1 MINSVSTEYIYD
13 NSGRPVKSLRI
24 QLNAICNFDCIF
36 CHMEGTDRS
45 MTYMS
50 PDEIEK
56 IVEVA
61 ANHGVNRIK
70 FTGGEPLL
78 REDIEEIIGR
88 VRNHIDGNISLT
100 TNGVMLPKLA
110 NKLKKAGLDRVNIS
124 MHAIDEYNFKF
135 ITNTEKKDFLPVV
148 GEGIK
153 AAQNAGLGPV
163 KINFVVMKNINENE
177 IDNMINFCA
186 ENQCILQLIEFE
198 ANREKEKSYEYLKYH
213 VDIRPVED
221 KIKKK
226 ALRVEHNDLH
236 NRERYLIN
244 TDYGD
249 VKIEFVKPMH
259 NTDFCRN
266 CTRLRV
272 TADGNLKTCL
282 LKENDYF
289 NIKDSLNDIKLL
301 DNEFIQAVRSRV
313 PYWR

>member
-1 MINSVSTEYIYD
+1 MINASTEYVYD
-13 NSGRPVKSLRI
+13 NYGRPVKSLRI

-36 CHMEGTDRS
+36 CHMEGTERNIAY
-45 MTYMS
+45 MT
-50 PDEIEK
+50 PEEIEK

-61 ANHGVNRIK
+61 SEHGVNKIK

-78 REDIEEIIGR
+78 REDIIEIIKR
-88 VRNHIDGNISLT
+88 TRKHITGNISLT
-100 TNGVMLPKLA
+100 TNGVMLTKLA
-110 NKLKKAGLDRVNIS
+110 YKLKEAGLDRVNIS

-148 GEGIK
+148 KEGIN
-153 AAQNAGLGPV
+153 AAKNAGLGPI

-186 ENQCILQLIEFE
+186 ENDCILQLIEFE
-198 ANREKEKSYEYLKYH
+198 ANKEKEKSEEYLKYH
-213 VDIRPVED
+213 VDIRPIENE
-221 KIKKK
+221 IKKRS
-226 ALRVEHNDLH
+226 LYVEHNDLH

-244 TDYGD
+244 TKYGN

-259 NTDFCRN
+259 NTDFCKH
-266 CTRLRV
+266 CTRLRI

-282 LKENDYF
+282 LRENDYF
-289 NIKDSLNDIKLL
+289 DIKNKLNDKKLL
-301 DNEFIQAVRSRV
+301 DDEYIKAVKSRI

>member
-1 MINSVSTEYIYD
+1 
-13 NSGRPVKSLRI
+13 
-24 QLNAICNFDCIF
+24 
-36 CHMEGTDRS
+36 MEGTDRNIS
-45 MTYMS
+45 YMS
-50 PDEIEK
+50 PGEIEK

-78 REDIEEIIGR
+78 REDIEEIIRR

-110 NKLKKAGLDRVNIS
+110 SKLKEAGLDRVNIS

-148 GEGIK
+148 CEGIK
-153 AAQNAGLGPV
+153 TAQNAGLGPI
-163 KINFVVMKNINENE
+163 KINFVVMKGINENE
-177 IDNMINFCA
+177 IGNMINFCA
-186 ENQCILQLIEFE
+186 ENHCILQLIEFE
-198 ANREKEKSYEYLKYH
+198 ANRDKERSYEYLKYH
-213 VDIRPVED
+213 VDIRPVENE
-221 KIKKK
+221 IKKK
-226 ALRVEHNDLH
+226 ALYVEHNDLH

-244 TDYGD
+244 TDYGE

-282 LKENDYF
+282 LRENDYF
-289 NIKDSLNDIKLL
+289 NIKDGLNDIKLL
-301 DNEFIQAVRSRV
+301 DDEYIQAVRSRI